1 MTFGNGEIDL
11 RPMQAGQEIH
21 LYQTLQQHAKI
32 TTFEPHMH
40 ASGVKMCIE
49 AVYGGRSETLTC
61 SGYDHNWVRVYK
73 YKDDAAP
80 LLPKGTLI
88 HVTAIFDTT
97 PANRNVIDPRNWQG
111 LGHRS
116 IDNMA
121 IVFMPTIMLS
131 DDEFKK
137 EMATRR
143 QKLNLAKGQAALG
156 CPLCGFEELP
166 KTFGSGLASGQ

>member
-1 MTFGNGEIDL
+1 
-11 RPMQAGQEIH
+11 
-21 LYQTLQQHAKI
+21 
-32 TTFEPHMH
+32 
-40 ASGVKMCIE
+40 
-49 AVYGGRSETLTC
+49 
-61 SGYDHNWVRVYK
+61 
-73 YKDDAAP
+73 
-80 LLPKGTLI
+80 
-88 HVTAIFDTT
+88 
-97 PANRNVIDPRNWQG
+97 
-111 LGHRS
+111 
-116 IDNMA
+116 MA